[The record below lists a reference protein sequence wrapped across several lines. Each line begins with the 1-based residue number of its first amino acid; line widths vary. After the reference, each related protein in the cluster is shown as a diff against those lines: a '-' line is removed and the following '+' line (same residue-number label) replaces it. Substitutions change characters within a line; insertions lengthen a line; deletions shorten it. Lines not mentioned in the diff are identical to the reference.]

1 MPKDFKIGML
11 LGLVLVIGVSLWLS
25 TRPGLSARAGMTAI
39 GNSEAQR
46 EIVEQNGFAPN
57 SPGGRSAE
65 TETETESQRKET
77 KVVEGPRYHIVLDG
91 ETLSGISFQYYD
103 SEHKWQKILDANKN
117 TIKDVKNLK
126 LGMRLII
133 PE

>member
-11 LGLVLVIGVSLWLS
+11 LGLVVVIGALLWLS
-25 TRPGLSARAGMTAI
+25 THPDLSAIAGITAL
-39 GNSEAQR
+39 GNGEAQR
-46 EIVEQNGFAPN
+46 KIMEQNGFAPN
-57 SPGGRSAE
+57 SPGGRSVE
-65 TETETESQRKET
+65 TETEDERKET
-77 KVVEGPRYHIVLDG
+77 KVVEGPRYHMVLDG